1 MARASLLTSSLLA
14 LLALS
19 AAAHADPSPAPS
31 LDAKPAPTSAPSLDP
46 RAAPSAAPK
55 PAPSLDLME
64 RLRGGDDLIDRAPF
78 AAILSN
84 TWSAPLSVSWVLS
97 GRLFAGPIVQGV
109 SSFVVARVLNGST
122 WSVLLGLELAALRRL
137 GHGWGWLERVSF
149 NADQTYGF
157 GVPAGCVGPYAARGC
172 GLGLGGTDELRGHLR
187 GTPWVFSLTGGWIQG
202 RVATDEKRTVI
213 ESTWLFSPVAAQL
226 EIERALGPLR
236 ARAALGPGLYFG
248 MHTAHVHPETT
259 RDDLGV
265 PWHGL
270 YPLDAGIGIGLR
282 ADAALT
288 VARVVSIGGTL
299 IVAPMLGRSL
309 PDIDPVAAP
318 VISSA
323 GRSLLTWRTVS
334 VGATVELPGTAGV
347 RLGLRYWAGELSSR
361 PLPSAG
367 HQAIALRW
375 EVPLRR

>member
-1 MARASLLTSSLLA
+1 MARALVIGSAAIA
-14 LLALS
+14 LVLGS
-19 AAAHADPSPAPS
+19 AAAQAQPKAPRPGTDPA
-31 LDAKPAPTSAPSLDP
+31 
-46 RAAPSAAPK
+46 
-55 PAPSLDLME
+55 E
-64 RLRGGDDLIDRAPF
+64 ILRGGDDLIAQAPV
-78 AAILSN
+78 AATLSN

-97 GRLFAGPIVQGV
+97 GRLFAGPIAQGV

-122 WSVLLGLELAALRRL
+122 WSVLLGLELAAVRRL

-157 GVPAGCVGPYAARGC
+157 NVPAGCSGAYAARGC
-172 GLGLGGTDELRGHLR
+172 GLGLGGTDELRGRLR

-213 ESTWLFSPVAAQL
+213 ESTWLFSPVAAQ
-226 EIERALGPLR
+226 IEGTATLGPLR
-236 ARAALGPGLYFG
+236 ARGAIGPGLYFG
-248 MHTAHVHPETT
+248 MHIAHVHPETT
-259 RDDLGV
+259 KDDLGV

-270 YPLDAGIGIGLR
+270 YPLDGGIGLGLR
-282 ADAALT
+282 ADASLT
-288 VARVVSIGGTL
+288 IGRVFSLGGTL

-318 VISSA
+318 VRSSA
-323 GRSLLTWRTVS
+323 GRGLLSWRTAS
-334 VGATVELPGTAGV
+334 FGATVELPNTAGT
-347 RLGLRYWAGELSSR
+347 RIGLRYWAGELSSR

-375 EVPLRR
+375 EVPLRP